1 MQPAQ
6 PYRGPSRAHR
16 RELQALLGDHPIN
29 CDDKSL
35 TDLLLVET
43 MDLDAAI
50 DAKRLVKFAFAG
62 ITAREER
69 VLRLRHGFGD
79 SEGDTYREIASQ
91 LGITVERGRQIELAA
106 YRKIRRRLKNSKL
119 LTSAEMER
127 LRKKPAAA
135 RVGRLGLPTNPP
147 AQVAE
152 LRGSKEVYALPP
164 LVVAF
169 AGPADDPHGLAATF
183 QRAPSTP
190 AGQSGTNLRSL
201 ISRLWNWVPGGRVRN
216 TGLYSHRSLTD
227 RRY

>member
-6 PYRGPSRAHR
+6 PYRGSSRAHR
-16 RELQALLGDHPIN
+16 RELQALLGDHPID

-43 MDLDAAI
+43 ADLDAAI
-50 DAKRLVKFAFAG
+50 DAKRLATFALAG
-62 ITAREER
+62 LTAREER

-106 YRKIRRRLKNSKL
+106 YRKIRRRLKNSML

-127 LRKKPAAA
+127 LREKPAAA
-135 RVGRLGLPTNPP
+135 QVSRLGLPTDPP

-152 LRGSKEVYALPP
+152 LRGSQEVFALPP
-164 LVVAF
+164 LDAAF
-169 AGPADDPHGLAATF
+169 VDPADDPQGLAATL
-183 QRAPSTP
+183 QRAPSAP
-190 AGQSGTNLRSL
+190 AGQGGMNLRSL
-201 ISRLWNWVPGGRVRN
+201 LSRLWNWVPGGRVSK

-227 RRY
+227 LRY

>member
-16 RELQALLGDHPIN
+16 RELRALLGDHPID

-43 MDLDAAI
+43 MEPGAAI
-50 DAKRLVKFAFAG
+50 DAKRLVTFALAG
-62 ITAREER
+62 LTAREER

-127 LRKKPAAA
+127 LREKPAAA
-135 RVGRLGLPTNPP
+135 QVSRLGLPTDPP

-152 LRGSKEVYALPP
+152 LRGSQEVYALPP
-164 LVVAF
+164 LDAAF
-169 AGPADDPHGLAATF
+169 VGPADDPHGHAATF
-183 QRAPSTP
+183 QRAPSAP
-190 AGQSGTNLRSL
+190 AGQSGMNLRSL
-201 ISRLWNWVPGGRVRN
+201 LSRLWNWVPGGRVRN

>member
-16 RELQALLGDHPIN
+16 RELQALLGDHPID
-29 CDDKSL
+29 CDDKSP

-50 DAKRLVKFAFAG
+50 DAKRLVTFALAG
-62 ITAREER
+62 LTAREKP
-69 VLRLRHGFGD
+69 
-79 SEGDTYREIASQ
+79 T
-91 LGITVERGRQIELAA
+91 AA
-106 YRKIRRRLKNSKL
+106 HVS
-119 LTSAEMER
+119 
-127 LRKKPAAA
+127 
-135 RVGRLGLPTNPP
+135 RLGLPTNPP

-183 QRAPSTP
+183 QRAPPTPPTP

-201 ISRLWNWVPGGRVRN
+201 LSRLWNWVPGGRVWN